1 MRQQEFQK
9 NFPKNRAITTSLN
22 QESIIIKRFFMLLAL
37 GLLIISLSSF
47 ETISEKND
55 ADVIDNVNVEQ
66 LENTNVE
73 VQEEQDLVNTFLDY
87 IPGLREYLF
96 RFKKTDLK
104 KTC

>member
-9 NFPKNRAITTSLN
+9 NLPKQSAITTSLN
-22 QESIIIKRFFMLLAL
+22 QESIIIKRFFIFLAL
-37 GLLIISLSSF
+37 GLLIISMSSF
-47 ETISEKND
+47 ETISENQE
-55 ADVIDNVNVEQ
+55 AEVSNNVNVEQ
-66 LENTNVE
+66 VENSCSE
-73 VQEEQDLVNTFLDY
+73 VQEQQDLVNTFLDY